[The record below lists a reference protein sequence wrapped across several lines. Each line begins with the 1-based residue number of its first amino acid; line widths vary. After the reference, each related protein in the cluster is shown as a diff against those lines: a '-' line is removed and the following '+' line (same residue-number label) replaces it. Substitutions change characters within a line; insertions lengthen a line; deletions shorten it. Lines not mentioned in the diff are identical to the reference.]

1 MRRALAQD
9 RALLAAWRRDA
20 IVVVS
25 FKYVVELR
33 ENTAMLKIDNQTLML
48 AIVAVT
54 ALAVLL
60 QAFILLAIFVSVRK
74 AARSLKE
81 QVEDIRSA
89 AMPIIY
95 NTREL
100 ITRVTPYVEST
111 VYDVATMAHGLR
123 EQTVQVESTAKEML
137 ERLRKQSSRVDAM
150 LSSVLD
156 AVDRA
161 GSFLTNAVSKP
172 ARQLAGVLASV
183 KAVVESLR
191 SSDAAFRHAPP
202 PEDFGDMRSPMDE
215 EPFV

>member
-1 MRRALAQD
+1 M
-9 RALLAAWRRDA
+9 A
-20 IVVVS
+20 IP
-25 FKYVVELR
+25 
-33 ENTAMLKIDNQTLML
+33 KIDNQTLML

-60 QAFILLAIFVSVRK
+60 QAFILLLIFLSVRK
-74 AARSLKE
+74 AARSMKE
-81 QVEDIRSA
+81 EVEEIRSA

-123 EQTVQVESTAKEML
+123 EQTVQMESTAKDML

-161 GSFLTNAVSKP
+161 GSFLTDAVSKP

>member
-161 GSFLTNAVSKP
+161 GNFLADAVSKP

-191 SSDAAFRHAPP
+191 ASDASFRQAPP
-202 PEDFGDMRSPMDE
+202 PEDIGDMRSPMDE
-215 EPFV
+215 EPLA

>member
-1 MRRALAQD
+1 MPKL
-9 RALLAAWRRDA
+9 
-20 IVVVS
+20 
-25 FKYVVELR
+25 
-33 ENTAMLKIDNQTLML
+33 DNQTMML

-60 QAFILLAIFVSVRK
+60 QAFILLAIFVAVRK

-81 QVEDIRSA
+81 QVEDIHSA
-89 AMPIIY
+89 AMPIIN

-100 ITRVTPYVEST
+100 LTRVTPYVEST
-111 VYDVATMAHGLR
+111 VFDVATMAHGLR
-123 EQTVQVESTAKEML
+123 EQTVQVEVTAKDIL

-161 GSFLTNAVSKP
+161 GSFLTDAVSKP

-191 SSDAAFRHAPP
+191 SSDAVVPAAC
-202 PEDFGDMRSPMDE
+202 ST
-215 EPFV
+215 